1 MDRLKKGIVL
11 FSALTFFVISVATK
25 CPANPDKV
33 KLANGTPV
41 VLRTTEEISS
51 KTKNLNEIVNFEV
64 ARDVTIDGKIAI
76 KSGTP
81 ATATVISSEQKG
93 MIGKAGKIQVSLEA
107 TKAVD
112 GQRVA
117 LRSVVTQGG
126 KDEQATSLAGGII
139 CCPLFLLM
147 KGKEATIAMG
157 TEVKAYTETDMT
169 IDVP

>member
-1 MDRLKKGIVL
+1 VLKKITGVFVIL
-11 FSALTFFVISVATK
+11 AFFVIAIGTK
-25 CPANPDKV
+25 SSANPDKV

-41 VLRTTEEISS
+41 ILRLTEEVST
-51 KTKNLNEIVNFEV
+51 KTKNVNEVVNFEV
-64 ARDVTIDGKIAI
+64 ARDVTIDGKIVI

-93 MIGKAGKIQVSLEA
+93 MVGKAGKIQLSLEA
-107 TKAVD
+107 TKTVD

-117 LRSVVTQGG
+117 LRSIVTQGG
-126 KDEQATSLAGGII
+126 KDEQATALAGGII

-147 KGKEATIAMG
+147 KGKEATIATG